1 MKGRGKGW
9 FGDSAGHAAA
19 ARKGGKGRKKAGKV
33 QIKSMKKAG
42 RTLGK
47 SFKTI
52 SAYQKSGYMVSTPS
66 IARGLIREK
75 KKAHTA
81 GRNALKK
88 INQLKSK
95 YKF

>member
-1 MKGRGKGW
+1 
-9 FGDSAGHAAA
+9 
-19 ARKGGKGRKKAGKV
+19 
-33 QIKSMKKAG
+33 MKKAG

-52 SAYQKSGYMVSTPS
+52 SAYQKSGHMVSTPS
-66 IARGLIREK
+66 IARKRISAK
-75 KKAHTA
+75 NKAHTA

-88 INQLKSK
+88 INTLKSK